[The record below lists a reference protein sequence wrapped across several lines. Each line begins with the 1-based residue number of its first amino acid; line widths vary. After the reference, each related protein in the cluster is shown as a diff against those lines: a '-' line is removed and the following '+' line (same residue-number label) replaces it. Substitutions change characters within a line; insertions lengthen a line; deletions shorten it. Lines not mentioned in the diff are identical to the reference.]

1 LSLQTFETD
10 RISVTQEVHDYVLD
24 YRQGNI
30 LYEIHLIDSPGFDDG
45 SYNDT
50 EILSRIA
57 AYVNTTYK
65 LKQTLAGVI
74 YLHDI
79 TKHKMGGVGLRNL
92 RMLEN
97 LIGIDKWDN
106 CTLVTTKWG
115 CTKNPQ
121 GEEEREK
128 TLRNEDK
135 YFGAMLKS
143 AHQATMMRF
152 DPRSKGRALE
162 IIKPHLKKRFA
173 PQISVQMVD
182 EDGPKMA
189 LGDTDA
195 GKIVADNVER
205 LLKATGQIKEL
216 EASQKILRQKF
227 DEKLFNDFK
236 ERRNK
241 LTRKQQLRRAG
252 RWAIRTTIVGGSIAA
267 TVVTLGPGASAFV
280 LEPAFEKIASRQK
293 REERAAMDSLER
305 DLKEQS
311 AGTRGLEGYDT
322 SWLRDKSVQR
332 MQDLDSYSLK
342 NRTSME
348 LVKLDECE
356 ESEGSE
362 GSEESEEFE
371 ALKNRL
377 EFRREG
383 KRLT

>member
-1 LSLQTFETD
+1 
-10 RISVTQEVHDYVLD
+10 VLD
-24 YRQGNI
+24 YRQGHI

-45 SYNDT
+45 SLNDT

-79 TKHKMGGVGLRNL
+79 TKQKMGGVGLRNL
-92 RMLEN
+92 RVLEN

-115 CTKNPQ
+115 CTNNPS
-121 GEEEREK
+121 GEEGRER
-128 TLRNEDK
+128 TLKEDDK

-152 DPRSKGRALE
+152 DPKSKGRALE

-173 PQISVQMVD
+173 PHIALQMVGKH
-182 EDGPKMA
+182 GPKMA

-195 GKIVADNVER
+195 GKIVADNIEE
-205 LLKATGQIKEL
+205 LLRANGQIKEL
-216 EASQKILRQKF
+216 EASQQILRQKF
-227 DEKLFNDFK
+227 DEKLFSDFK

-241 LTRKQQLRRAG
+241 LIRQHQLQRAG
-252 RWAIRTTIVGGSIAA
+252 RWAVRTTIVGGSIAA
-267 TVVTLGPGASAFV
+267 TVLTLGPGAAAFA
-280 LEPAFEKIASRQK
+280 LEPAFEKIASGQK
-293 REERAAMDSLER
+293 RDERAAMDRLEK

-322 SWLRDKSVQR
+322 RWVRDRSVQ
-332 MQDLDSYSLK
+332 QLPDLDSYSLK
-342 NRTSME
+342 NRSSTE
-348 LVKLDECE
+348 LVRLNDSED
-356 ESEGSE
+356 SEGSE
-362 GSEESEEFE
+362 DSEEFE
-371 ALKNRL
+371 VFAKHLD
-377 EFRREG
+377 FRHDG
-383 KRLT
+383 KRYT